1 MKKILSI
8 VIVLTAV
15 IFINSC
21 GKYEEGPSIS
31 LKSKT
36 ARVTGEWKTQTIL
49 FDGEEQ
55 DLTEFMEQYFTYVYE
70 KDGTGKR
77 IGEEFE
83 WTIGN
88 TVYNYPAAEFALAWE
103 FNANKEKIIRKI
115 TETSTIIIEEKH
127 TIIKLKEKELWYTID
142 DTIEVH
148 MAKVTI

>member
-1 MKKILSI
+1 MKKLLSI

-36 ARVTGEWKTQTIL
+36 ARAAGEWETQAIL

-55 DLTEFMEQYFTYVYE
+55 DLTLFMEQYYTYVYE

-77 IGEEFE
+77 IGEEFQWE
-83 WTIGN
+83 G
-88 TVYNYPAAEFALAWE
+88 YNYQAAEFKLEWE

-115 TETSTIIIEEKH
+115 TETTTNIIEEKH
-127 TIIKLKEKELWYTID
+127 TIIKLKEKEMWYTID
-142 DTIEVH
+142 DTVEVH
-148 MAKVTI
+148 MVKITIGEE